1 MATTRLMPLHI
12 GKGQNAGDAI
22 KRALGY
28 IKDPMKTENGI
39 LVTSYGCTPQM
50 AEAEFMLMR
59 REYLT
64 ITGRRRGKDD
74 VLAYHLRQSFKPG
87 EIVGLFGENGA
98 GKSNLMSAFV
108 LLPELT
114 RTMDVRD
121 AYERLLTRDAIF
133 QDEKMEKV
141 MREQM
146 RHSLRDMSAIIKDY
160 RMIDCEDPIVAEYE
174 FNINGNNGC
183 YRVEFGQD
191 EIVHERLEYVLNRRR
206 GLYFDCSSDGI
217 LINDT
222 VIQGTNGK
230 DFLVDVKE
238 TAKRYW
244 GKHSLLAI
252 LLYEMKDKSNAFG
265 RDNVTENFNT
275 VLREFRGL
283 SCAVSMGNKSWEGL
297 SSKLQV
303 LKRPLQGH
311 LSLRRETEL
320 DYASDFFTQLFTSVD
335 LSVRKIFYKKEF
347 HDDEIYYKLIEEKYI
362 AGNYR
367 RIDFERESA
376 GNCQLLNI
384 SCYLLTACMG
394 GVVILDEAEANIHD
408 LLFQKLLEEIRPILK
423 GQVIMTTHNT
433 MLMEASFARE
443 ATYILSVDPDNPSD
457 KKIRCISDYRKRT
470 YAANN
475 IRNKYLNCEYGGVPE
490 LRQTEFQESIEKI
503 CNE

>member
-1 MATTRLMPLHI
+1 MKSRLKCEILRFKEGTAMFTKITLENFRSFDHI
-12 GKGQNAGDAI
+12 VFDLTEKGNVPKHLA
-22 KRALGY
+22 
-28 IKDPMKTENGI
+28 
-39 LVTSYGCTPQM
+39 
-50 AEAEFMLMR
+50 
-59 REYLT
+59 
-64 ITGRRRGKDD
+64 
-74 VLAYHLRQSFKPG
+74 VLY
-87 EIVGLFGENGA
+87 GENGA

-238 TAKRYW
+238 IAKRYW

>member
-1 MATTRLMPLHI
+1 MFTKITLENFRSFEHI
-12 GKGQNAGDAI
+12 VFDLTEKGNVPKHLA
-22 KRALGY
+22 
-28 IKDPMKTENGI
+28 
-39 LVTSYGCTPQM
+39 
-50 AEAEFMLMR
+50 
-59 REYLT
+59 
-64 ITGRRRGKDD
+64 
-74 VLAYHLRQSFKPG
+74 VLY
-87 EIVGLFGENGA
+87 GENGA

>member
-1 MATTRLMPLHI
+1 MFTKITLENFRSFDHI
-12 GKGQNAGDAI
+12 VFDLTEKGNVPKHLA
-22 KRALGY
+22 
-28 IKDPMKTENGI
+28 
-39 LVTSYGCTPQM
+39 
-50 AEAEFMLMR
+50 
-59 REYLT
+59 
-64 ITGRRRGKDD
+64 
-74 VLAYHLRQSFKPG
+74 VLY
-87 EIVGLFGENGA
+87 GENGA
-98 GKSNLMSAFV
+98 GRSNLMSAFV

-146 RHSLRDMSAIIKDY
+146 RHSLRDMSAIIKDC

>member
-1 MATTRLMPLHI
+1 MKSRLKCEILRFKEGTAMFTKITLENFRSFDHI
-12 GKGQNAGDAI
+12 VFDLTEKGNVPKHLA
-22 KRALGY
+22 
-28 IKDPMKTENGI
+28 
-39 LVTSYGCTPQM
+39 
-50 AEAEFMLMR
+50 
-59 REYLT
+59 
-64 ITGRRRGKDD
+64 
-74 VLAYHLRQSFKPG
+74 VLY
-87 EIVGLFGENGA
+87 GENGA

-283 SCAVSMGNKSWEGL
+283 SYAVSMGNKSWEGL

>member
-1 MATTRLMPLHI
+1 MKSRLKCEILRFKEGTAMFTKITLENFRSFDHI
-12 GKGQNAGDAI
+12 VFDLTEKGNVPKHLA
-22 KRALGY
+22 
-28 IKDPMKTENGI
+28 
-39 LVTSYGCTPQM
+39 
-50 AEAEFMLMR
+50 
-59 REYLT
+59 
-64 ITGRRRGKDD
+64 
-74 VLAYHLRQSFKPG
+74 VLY
-87 EIVGLFGENGA
+87 GENGA

-470 YAANN
+470 YAAHN

>member
-1 MATTRLMPLHI
+1 MFTKITLENFRSFDHI
-12 GKGQNAGDAI
+12 VFD
-22 KRALGY
+22 L
-28 IKDPMKTENGI
+28 TEIGNVPKH
-39 LVTSYGCTPQM
+39 L
-50 AEAEFMLMR
+50 A
-59 REYLT
+59 
-64 ITGRRRGKDD
+64 
-74 VLAYHLRQSFKPG
+74 VLY
-87 EIVGLFGENGA
+87 GENGA

-174 FNINGNNGC
+174 FNIYGNNGC

>member
-1 MATTRLMPLHI
+1 MKSRLKCEILRFKEGTAMFTKITLENFRSFDHI
-12 GKGQNAGDAI
+12 VFDLTEKGNVPKHLA
-22 KRALGY
+22 
-28 IKDPMKTENGI
+28 
-39 LVTSYGCTPQM
+39 
-50 AEAEFMLMR
+50 
-59 REYLT
+59 
-64 ITGRRRGKDD
+64 
-74 VLAYHLRQSFKPG
+74 VLY
-87 EIVGLFGENGA
+87 GENGA

-490 LRQTEFQESIEKI
+490 LRQTEFQESIEKF

>member
-1 MATTRLMPLHI
+1 MFTKITLENFRSFDHI
-12 GKGQNAGDAI
+12 VFDLTEKGNVPKHLA
-22 KRALGY
+22 
-28 IKDPMKTENGI
+28 
-39 LVTSYGCTPQM
+39 
-50 AEAEFMLMR
+50 
-59 REYLT
+59 
-64 ITGRRRGKDD
+64 
-74 VLAYHLRQSFKPG
+74 VLY
-87 EIVGLFGENGA
+87 GENGA

-490 LRQTEFQESIEKI
+490 LRQTEFQESIKKI

>member
-1 MATTRLMPLHI
+1 MFTKITLENFRSFDHI
-12 GKGQNAGDAI
+12 VFDLTEKGNVPKHLA
-22 KRALGY
+22 
-28 IKDPMKTENGI
+28 
-39 LVTSYGCTPQM
+39 
-50 AEAEFMLMR
+50 
-59 REYLT
+59 
-64 ITGRRRGKDD
+64 
-74 VLAYHLRQSFKPG
+74 VLY
-87 EIVGLFGENGA
+87 GENGA

-141 MREQM
+141 IREQM

>member
-1 MATTRLMPLHI
+1 MFTKITLENFRSFDHI
-12 GKGQNAGDAI
+12 VFDLTEKGNVPKHLA
-22 KRALGY
+22 
-28 IKDPMKTENGI
+28 
-39 LVTSYGCTPQM
+39 
-50 AEAEFMLMR
+50 
-59 REYLT
+59 
-64 ITGRRRGKDD
+64 
-74 VLAYHLRQSFKPG
+74 VLY
-87 EIVGLFGENGA
+87 GENGA

-320 DYASDFFTQLFTSVD
+320 DYASVFFTQLFTSVD

>member
-1 MATTRLMPLHI
+1 MFTKITLENFRSFDHI
-12 GKGQNAGDAI
+12 VFDLTEKGNVPKHLA
-22 KRALGY
+22 
-28 IKDPMKTENGI
+28 
-39 LVTSYGCTPQM
+39 
-50 AEAEFMLMR
+50 
-59 REYLT
+59 
-64 ITGRRRGKDD
+64 
-74 VLAYHLRQSFKPG
+74 VLY
-87 EIVGLFGENGA
+87 GENGA

-275 VLREFRGL
+275 LLREFRGL

>member
-1 MATTRLMPLHI
+1 MFTKITLENFRSFDHI
-12 GKGQNAGDAI
+12 VFDLTEKGNVPKHLA
-22 KRALGY
+22 
-28 IKDPMKTENGI
+28 
-39 LVTSYGCTPQM
+39 
-50 AEAEFMLMR
+50 
-59 REYLT
+59 
-64 ITGRRRGKDD
+64 
-74 VLAYHLRQSFKPG
+74 VLY
-87 EIVGLFGENGA
+87 GENGA

-146 RHSLRDMSAIIKDY
+146 RHSLRDISAIIKDY

>member
-1 MATTRLMPLHI
+1 MFTKITLENFRSFDHI
-12 GKGQNAGDAI
+12 VFDLTEKGNVPKHLA
-22 KRALGY
+22 
-28 IKDPMKTENGI
+28 
-39 LVTSYGCTPQM
+39 
-50 AEAEFMLMR
+50 
-59 REYLT
+59 
-64 ITGRRRGKDD
+64 
-74 VLAYHLRQSFKPG
+74 VLY
-87 EIVGLFGENGA
+87 GENGA

-146 RHSLRDMSAIIKDY
+146 RHSLRDMSAIIKAY

>member
-1 MATTRLMPLHI
+1 MFTKITLENFRSFDHI
-12 GKGQNAGDAI
+12 VFDLTEKGNVPKHLA
-22 KRALGY
+22 
-28 IKDPMKTENGI
+28 
-39 LVTSYGCTPQM
+39 
-50 AEAEFMLMR
+50 
-59 REYLT
+59 
-64 ITGRRRGKDD
+64 
-74 VLAYHLRQSFKPG
+74 VLY
-87 EIVGLFGENGA
+87 GENGA

-335 LSVRKIFYKKEF
+335 LSIRKIFYKKEF

>member
-1 MATTRLMPLHI
+1 MKSRLKCEILRFKEGTAMFTKITLENFRSFDHI
-12 GKGQNAGDAI
+12 VFDLTEKGNVPKHLA
-22 KRALGY
+22 
-28 IKDPMKTENGI
+28 
-39 LVTSYGCTPQM
+39 
-50 AEAEFMLMR
+50 
-59 REYLT
+59 
-64 ITGRRRGKDD
+64 
-74 VLAYHLRQSFKPG
+74 VLY
-87 EIVGLFGENGA
+87 GENGA

-283 SCAVSMGNKSWEGL
+283 SCAVSMGNKSREGL

>member
-1 MATTRLMPLHI
+1 MFTKITLENFRSFDHI
-12 GKGQNAGDAI
+12 VFDLTEKGNVPKHLA
-22 KRALGY
+22 
-28 IKDPMKTENGI
+28 
-39 LVTSYGCTPQM
+39 
-50 AEAEFMLMR
+50 
-59 REYLT
+59 
-64 ITGRRRGKDD
+64 
-74 VLAYHLRQSFKPG
+74 VLY
-87 EIVGLFGENGA
+87 GENGA

-297 SSKLQV
+297 SSKLQI

-394 GVVILDEAEANIHD
+394 GVVILDEAETNIHD

>member
-1 MATTRLMPLHI
+1 MFTKITLENFRSFDHI
-12 GKGQNAGDAI
+12 VFDLTEKGNVPKHLA
-22 KRALGY
+22 
-28 IKDPMKTENGI
+28 
-39 LVTSYGCTPQM
+39 
-50 AEAEFMLMR
+50 
-59 REYLT
+59 
-64 ITGRRRGKDD
+64 
-74 VLAYHLRQSFKPG
+74 VLY
-87 EIVGLFGENGA
+87 GENGA

-362 AGNYR
+362 AGNDR

>member
-1 MATTRLMPLHI
+1 MFTKITLENFRSFDHI
-12 GKGQNAGDAI
+12 VFDLTEKGNVPKHLA
-22 KRALGY
+22 
-28 IKDPMKTENGI
+28 
-39 LVTSYGCTPQM
+39 
-50 AEAEFMLMR
+50 
-59 REYLT
+59 
-64 ITGRRRGKDD
+64 
-74 VLAYHLRQSFKPG
+74 VLY
-87 EIVGLFGENGA
+87 GENGA

-503 CNE
+503 CNESKSQLE

>member
-1 MATTRLMPLHI
+1 MFTKITLENFRSFDHI
-12 GKGQNAGDAI
+12 VFDLTEKGNVPKHLA
-22 KRALGY
+22 
-28 IKDPMKTENGI
+28 
-39 LVTSYGCTPQM
+39 
-50 AEAEFMLMR
+50 
-59 REYLT
+59 
-64 ITGRRRGKDD
+64 
-74 VLAYHLRQSFKPG
+74 VLY
-87 EIVGLFGENGA
+87 GENGA

-335 LSVRKIFYKKEF
+335 LSVRTIFDKKEF
-347 HDDEIYYKLIEEKYI
+347 HGDERYYKLIEEKYI

>member
-1 MATTRLMPLHI
+1 MFTKITLENFRSFDHI
-12 GKGQNAGDAI
+12 VFDLTEKGNVPKHLA
-22 KRALGY
+22 
-28 IKDPMKTENGI
+28 
-39 LVTSYGCTPQM
+39 
-50 AEAEFMLMR
+50 
-59 REYLT
+59 
-64 ITGRRRGKDD
+64 
-74 VLAYHLRQSFKPG
+74 VLY
-87 EIVGLFGENGA
+87 GENGA

-283 SCAVSMGNKSWEGL
+283 SCAVSIGNKSWEGL

>member
-1 MATTRLMPLHI
+1 MFTKITLENFRSFDHI
-12 GKGQNAGDAI
+12 VFDLTEKGNVPKHLA
-22 KRALGY
+22 
-28 IKDPMKTENGI
+28 
-39 LVTSYGCTPQM
+39 
-50 AEAEFMLMR
+50 
-59 REYLT
+59 
-64 ITGRRRGKDD
+64 
-74 VLAYHLRQSFKPG
+74 VLY
-87 EIVGLFGENGA
+87 GENGA

-121 AYERLLTRDAIF
+121 AYERLLTRDAIS

>member
-1 MATTRLMPLHI
+1 MFTKITLENFRSFDHI
-12 GKGQNAGDAI
+12 VFDLTEKGNVPKHLA
-22 KRALGY
+22 
-28 IKDPMKTENGI
+28 
-39 LVTSYGCTPQM
+39 
-50 AEAEFMLMR
+50 
-59 REYLT
+59 
-64 ITGRRRGKDD
+64 
-74 VLAYHLRQSFKPG
+74 VLY
-87 EIVGLFGENGA
+87 GENGA

-297 SSKLQV
+297 NSKLQV

>member
-1 MATTRLMPLHI
+1 MFTKITLENFRSFDHI
-12 GKGQNAGDAI
+12 VFDLTEKGNVPKHLA
-22 KRALGY
+22 
-28 IKDPMKTENGI
+28 
-39 LVTSYGCTPQM
+39 
-50 AEAEFMLMR
+50 
-59 REYLT
+59 
-64 ITGRRRGKDD
+64 
-74 VLAYHLRQSFKPG
+74 VLY
-87 EIVGLFGENGA
+87 GENGA

-423 GQVIMTTHNT
+423 GQVIITTHNT

>member
-1 MATTRLMPLHI
+1 MFTKITLENFRSFDHI
-12 GKGQNAGDAI
+12 VFDLTEKGNVPKHLA
-22 KRALGY
+22 
-28 IKDPMKTENGI
+28 
-39 LVTSYGCTPQM
+39 
-50 AEAEFMLMR
+50 
-59 REYLT
+59 
-64 ITGRRRGKDD
+64 
-74 VLAYHLRQSFKPG
+74 VLY
-87 EIVGLFGENGA
+87 GENGA

-367 RIDFERESA
+367 RIDFERESD

>member
-1 MATTRLMPLHI
+1 MKSRLKCEILRFKEGTAMFTKITLENFRSFDHI
-12 GKGQNAGDAI
+12 VFDLTEKGNVPKHLA
-22 KRALGY
+22 
-28 IKDPMKTENGI
+28 
-39 LVTSYGCTPQM
+39 
-50 AEAEFMLMR
+50 
-59 REYLT
+59 
-64 ITGRRRGKDD
+64 
-74 VLAYHLRQSFKPG
+74 VLY
-87 EIVGLFGENGA
+87 GENGA
-98 GKSNLMSAFV
+98 GKSNLMFAFV

>member
-1 MATTRLMPLHI
+1 MFTKITLENFRSFDHI
-12 GKGQNAGDAI
+12 VFDLTEKGNVPKHLA
-22 KRALGY
+22 
-28 IKDPMKTENGI
+28 
-39 LVTSYGCTPQM
+39 
-50 AEAEFMLMR
+50 
-59 REYLT
+59 
-64 ITGRRRGKDD
+64 
-74 VLAYHLRQSFKPG
+74 VLY
-87 EIVGLFGENGA
+87 GENGA
-98 GKSNLMSAFV
+98 GKSNLMSAFA

>member
-1 MATTRLMPLHI
+1 MFTKITLENFRSFDHI
-12 GKGQNAGDAI
+12 VFDLTEKGNVPKHLA
-22 KRALGY
+22 
-28 IKDPMKTENGI
+28 
-39 LVTSYGCTPQM
+39 
-50 AEAEFMLMR
+50 
-59 REYLT
+59 
-64 ITGRRRGKDD
+64 
-74 VLAYHLRQSFKPG
+74 VLY
-87 EIVGLFGENGA
+87 GENGA

-283 SCAVSMGNKSWEGL
+283 SCAVSMDNKSWEGL

>member
-1 MATTRLMPLHI
+1 MFTKITLENFRSFDHI
-12 GKGQNAGDAI
+12 VFDLTEKGNVPKHLA
-22 KRALGY
+22 
-28 IKDPMKTENGI
+28 
-39 LVTSYGCTPQM
+39 
-50 AEAEFMLMR
+50 
-59 REYLT
+59 
-64 ITGRRRGKDD
+64 
-74 VLAYHLRQSFKPG
+74 VLY
-87 EIVGLFGENGA
+87 GENGA

-146 RHSLRDMSAIIKDY
+146 RHGLRDMSAIIKDY

>member
-1 MATTRLMPLHI
+1 MKSRLKCEILRFKEGTAMFTKITLENFRSFDHI
-12 GKGQNAGDAI
+12 VFDLTEKGNVPKHLA
-22 KRALGY
+22 
-28 IKDPMKTENGI
+28 
-39 LVTSYGCTPQM
+39 
-50 AEAEFMLMR
+50 
-59 REYLT
+59 
-64 ITGRRRGKDD
+64 
-74 VLAYHLRQSFKPG
+74 VLY
-87 EIVGLFGENGA
+87 GENGA

-206 GLYFDCSSDGI
+206 GLYFDCSSDSI

>member
-1 MATTRLMPLHI
+1 MKSRLKCEILRFKEGTAMFTKITLENFRSFDHI
-12 GKGQNAGDAI
+12 VFDLTEKGNVPKHLA
-22 KRALGY
+22 
-28 IKDPMKTENGI
+28 
-39 LVTSYGCTPQM
+39 
-50 AEAEFMLMR
+50 
-59 REYLT
+59 
-64 ITGRRRGKDD
+64 
-74 VLAYHLRQSFKPG
+74 VLY
-87 EIVGLFGENGA
+87 GENGA

-376 GNCQLLNI
+376 GNRQLLNI

>member
-1 MATTRLMPLHI
+1 MFTKITLENFRSFDHI
-12 GKGQNAGDAI
+12 VFDLTEKGNVPKHLA
-22 KRALGY
+22 
-28 IKDPMKTENGI
+28 
-39 LVTSYGCTPQM
+39 
-50 AEAEFMLMR
+50 
-59 REYLT
+59 
-64 ITGRRRGKDD
+64 
-74 VLAYHLRQSFKPG
+74 VLY
-87 EIVGLFGENGA
+87 GENGA

-475 IRNKYLNCEYGGVPE
+475 IQNKYLNCEYGGVPE

>member
-1 MATTRLMPLHI
+1 MFTKITLENFRSFDHI
-12 GKGQNAGDAI
+12 VFDLTEKGNVPKHLA
-22 KRALGY
+22 
-28 IKDPMKTENGI
+28 
-39 LVTSYGCTPQM
+39 
-50 AEAEFMLMR
+50 
-59 REYLT
+59 
-64 ITGRRRGKDD
+64 
-74 VLAYHLRQSFKPG
+74 VLY
-87 EIVGLFGENGA
+87 GENGA

-146 RHSLRDMSAIIKDY
+146 RHSLMDMSAIIKDY

>member
-1 MATTRLMPLHI
+1 MKSRLKCEILRFKEGTAMFTKITLENFRSFDHI
-12 GKGQNAGDAI
+12 VFDLTEKGNVPKHLA
-22 KRALGY
+22 
-28 IKDPMKTENGI
+28 
-39 LVTSYGCTPQM
+39 
-50 AEAEFMLMR
+50 
-59 REYLT
+59 
-64 ITGRRRGKDD
+64 
-74 VLAYHLRQSFKPG
+74 VLY
-87 EIVGLFGENGA
+87 GENGA

-146 RHSLRDMSAIIKDY
+146 RHSSRDMSAIIKDY

>member
-1 MATTRLMPLHI
+1 MKSRLKCEILRFKEGTAMFTKITLENFRSFDHI
-12 GKGQNAGDAI
+12 VFDLTEKGNVPKHLA
-22 KRALGY
+22 
-28 IKDPMKTENGI
+28 
-39 LVTSYGCTPQM
+39 
-50 AEAEFMLMR
+50 
-59 REYLT
+59 
-64 ITGRRRGKDD
+64 
-74 VLAYHLRQSFKPG
+74 VLY
-87 EIVGLFGENGA
+87 GENGA

-311 LSLRRETEL
+311 LSLRREAEL

>member
-1 MATTRLMPLHI
+1 MFTKITLENFRSFDHI
-12 GKGQNAGDAI
+12 VFDLTEKGNVPKHLA
-22 KRALGY
+22 
-28 IKDPMKTENGI
+28 
-39 LVTSYGCTPQM
+39 
-50 AEAEFMLMR
+50 
-59 REYLT
+59 
-64 ITGRRRGKDD
+64 
-74 VLAYHLRQSFKPG
+74 VLY
-87 EIVGLFGENGA
+87 GENGA

-160 RMIDCEDPIVAEYE
+160 RMIDCEDPKVAEYE

>member
-1 MATTRLMPLHI
+1 LKSRLKCEILRFKEGTAMFTKITLENFRSFDHI
-12 GKGQNAGDAI
+12 VFDLTEKGNVPKHLA
-22 KRALGY
+22 
-28 IKDPMKTENGI
+28 
-39 LVTSYGCTPQM
+39 
-50 AEAEFMLMR
+50 
-59 REYLT
+59 
-64 ITGRRRGKDD
+64 
-74 VLAYHLRQSFKPG
+74 VLY
-87 EIVGLFGENGA
+87 GENGA

-376 GNCQLLNI
+376 GNRQLLNI

>member
-1 MATTRLMPLHI
+1 MKSRLKCEILRFKEGTAMFTKITLENFRSFDHI
-12 GKGQNAGDAI
+12 VFDLTEKGNVPKHLA
-22 KRALGY
+22 
-28 IKDPMKTENGI
+28 
-39 LVTSYGCTPQM
+39 
-50 AEAEFMLMR
+50 
-59 REYLT
+59 
-64 ITGRRRGKDD
+64 
-74 VLAYHLRQSFKPG
+74 VLY
-87 EIVGLFGENGA
+87 GENGA

-335 LSVRKIFYKKEF
+335 LSVRKIFYKKEY

>member
-1 MATTRLMPLHI
+1 MKSRLKCEILRFKEGTAMFTKITLENFRSFDHI
-12 GKGQNAGDAI
+12 VFDLTEKGNVPKHLA
-22 KRALGY
+22 
-28 IKDPMKTENGI
+28 
-39 LVTSYGCTPQM
+39 
-50 AEAEFMLMR
+50 
-59 REYLT
+59 
-64 ITGRRRGKDD
+64 
-74 VLAYHLRQSFKPG
+74 VLY
-87 EIVGLFGENGA
+87 GENGA

-283 SCAVSMGNKSWEGL
+283 SCAVSMGNKGWEGL

>member
-1 MATTRLMPLHI
+1 MFTKITLENFRSFDHI
-12 GKGQNAGDAI
+12 VFDLTEKGNVPKHLA
-22 KRALGY
+22 
-28 IKDPMKTENGI
+28 
-39 LVTSYGCTPQM
+39 
-50 AEAEFMLMR
+50 
-59 REYLT
+59 
-64 ITGRRRGKDD
+64 
-74 VLAYHLRQSFKPG
+74 VLY
-87 EIVGLFGENGA
+87 GENGA

-433 MLMEASFARE
+433 MLMEASFAQE